1 MISNAQLLRVSAVKG
16 LAEVTEKQARGQ
28 PHLQNVLFGG
38 KKRRK
43 RNKKSGKESG
53 GEITSESDEENTVP
67 AKRQSDLMRLS
78 QRPSVQRQEK
88 EPVIPEQIEP
98 SRILE
103 QSMATAE
110 VSLSNAN

>member
-1 MISNAQLLRVSAVKG
+1 

-28 PHLQNVLFGG
+28 PHLQNVLFGAK
-38 KKRRK
+38 KKRK
-43 RNKKSGKESG
+43 RSKKTGGKESG
-53 GEITSESDEENTVP
+53 GEMSSESDEENSAP
-67 AKRQSDLMRLS
+67 ATKRNTDLMQQRLPT
-78 QRPSVQRQEK
+78 QRPPALRLEK

-110 VSLSNAN
+110 VSVYYYSIGDV